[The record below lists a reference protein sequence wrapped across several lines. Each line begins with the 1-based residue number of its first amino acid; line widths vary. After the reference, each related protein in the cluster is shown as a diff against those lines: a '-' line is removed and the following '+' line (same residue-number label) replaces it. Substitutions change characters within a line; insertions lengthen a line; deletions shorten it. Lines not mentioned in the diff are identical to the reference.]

1 MMMEKVQFIFADGPF
16 RTVAIAAT
24 AVAVGAIAWKCLRQG
39 RAARDAEA
47 LNALILQESEER
59 ERRVVLGPLSA
70 VHVMPRSRT
79 GTPLDAGELGSS
91 ENVSVFFIHGMWHGC
106 WYFRALQSMFAEKGI
121 GSYAVTLNAGL
132 TVGLDQHVKDVAAA
146 LKSLP
151 QNTRLVLVGHSQGGI
166 ILQDLLHT
174 VSDTQLP
181 QICAAALLGTGAL
194 GQQKLVDPT
203 ASSVRNSVVSSAG
216 WLRPAYG
223 SYYEPTSGDVAALQA
238 MFARFETSEVSVTG
252 KNIPIEDYL
261 RLLRGRPADGWPTYV
276 SNVAKWGNR
285 KVPSKLGGV
294 KRPCSAI

>member
-1 MMMEKVQFIFADGPF
+1 
-16 RTVAIAAT
+16 
-24 AVAVGAIAWKCLRQG
+24 
-39 RAARDAEA
+39 
-47 LNALILQESEER
+47 
-59 ERRVVLGPLSA
+59 
-70 VHVMPRSRT
+70 
-79 GTPLDAGELGSS
+79 
-91 ENVSVFFIHGMWHGC
+91 
-106 WYFRALQSMFAEKGI
+106 MFAEKGI

-194 GQQKLVDPT
+194 GQQKLVDLT

-216 WLRPAYG
+216 WLPYLRMVLTMSP
-223 SYYEPTSGDVAALQA
+223 PPGDVVALQA

-294 KRPCSAI
+294 KRLLVVQFENDKCYPAPHTEWLLEQYEGAELLRVPGQAHCAIDHGWEETLGRPLVEWVKRLLMPRGDDNTF